1 VAAYFNKINIII
13 IIIIIIKKK
22 FLLSLWWW
30 AAGNGEETFT
40 KLSNSLS
47 LSSLCCVIYYP
58 RGYSTA
64 APKNTKLMKKVLSFI
79 HCGILLQ

>member
-13 IIIIIIKKK
+13 IIIIIIKKISS
-22 FLLSLWWW
+22 LSLWWW

-64 APKNTKLMKKVLSFI
+64 PKTTKLMKKWCVLSFI
-79 HCGILLQ
+79 HCGILQ